1 MLARRVTSQ
10 LLQLQALVLTVLGL
24 KEPTITNG
32 RADLV
37 RDDFGLHKIIVAVT
51 SVGKVGCILSWSY
64 TFFPQNPSQRP
75 EGRFNLRTPQVQTG
89 KSCDILHFRHWSD
102 CKALSGLC
110 SYQTRSVH

>member
-51 SVGKVGCILSWSY
+51 SVGKVGYILSC
-64 TFFPQNPSQRP
+64 
-75 EGRFNLRTPQVQTG
+75 
-89 KSCDILHFRHWSD
+89 KS
-102 CKALSGLC
+102 LSK
-110 SYQTRSVH
+110 T

>member
-51 SVGKVGCILSWSY
+51 SVGKVGYILSWKSL
-64 TFFPQNPSQRP
+64 TKT
-75 EGRFNLRTPQVQTG
+75 EGWFKLITPQVQTAEY
-89 KSCDILHFRHWSD
+89 CDI
-102 CKALSGLC
+102 
-110 SYQTRSVH
+110 